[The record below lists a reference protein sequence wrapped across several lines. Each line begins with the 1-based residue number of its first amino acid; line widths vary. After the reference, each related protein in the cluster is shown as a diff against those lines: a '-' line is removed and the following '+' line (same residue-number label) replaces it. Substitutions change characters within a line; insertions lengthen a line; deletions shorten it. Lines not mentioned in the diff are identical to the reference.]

1 MITKYLTIL
10 ILTISLIACNSIERS
25 ATPDMA
31 ADYLFL
37 NGKVY
42 TVDEQ
47 QVWAEAVAVKNEKI
61 HFVGN
66 NEAATA
72 FAGKNTK
79 IINLDGKMLLPG
91 FIDTHMHPG
100 AVLSLPSGLELDR
113 TQTIEEWL
121 EAISEYAEDN
131 EDSPYIYGVGFVASA
146 FGPDGPTKELLDKIV
161 PNKPVLF
168 IDEGGHSAWVNSKTL
183 EFAGVSKSTPDPIP
197 GIHYYQRDNDGNPTG
212 WCKEARTFF
221 PIMKKLDFI
230 KVEES
235 IERAEDFFWLL
246 TSAGLTTVYDAGM
259 LGFEQEAYQTL
270 QTLEKKGQLPFRVV
284 GSYMVQDPK
293 QVPSAID
300 QLTYLKETFE
310 SELIKPRV
318 IKIHNDGT
326 IEAYTA
332 GLFDDYDGQKG
343 NKGAVLLTG
352 GTLIDFVTAIDVA
365 GFDVHIHAIG
375 DRAINEALNAFEVTR
390 QKRPNSKSRF
400 SIAHNQM
407 IIDSDLPRFGK
418 LDVVAQATPFWFGY
432 LDENAEA
439 SNITTEP
446 VGKRANQYNRFRSIE
461 KHGGKVSFGS
471 DFPVTGHVAGL
482 FPTANI
488 EMGITRKF
496 IGKKNAPVTPPID
509 ETLSLETM
517 IKGYTLN
524 AAYQL
529 NMENEIGSITVG
541 KKADLVVLQENLFDI
556 DTYDIHKVRVDMTM
570 MNGEFTYERSFKS
583 WFTELGLGL

>member
-1 MITKYLTIL
+1 
-10 ILTISLIACNSIERS
+10 
-25 ATPDMA
+25 
-31 ADYLFL
+31 
-37 NGKVY
+37 
-42 TVDEQ
+42 
-47 QVWAEAVAVKNEKI
+47 
-61 HFVGN
+61 
-66 NEAATA
+66 
-72 FAGKNTK
+72 
-79 IINLDGKMLLPG
+79 
-91 FIDTHMHPG
+91 MHPG
-100 AVLSLPSGLELDR
+100 AVISLPAGLALDR
-113 TQTIEEWL
+113 TQTIEDWL
-121 EAISEYAEDN
+121 EAIAEYAEEN
-131 EDSPYIYGVGFVASA
+131 EEMPYIYGSGFVASS

-183 EFAGVSKSTPDPIP
+183 EFAGVSKDTPDPIP
-197 GIHYYQRDNDGNPTG
+197 GIHYYQRDSDGNPTG
-212 WCKEARTFF
+212 WCKEAQTFF

-235 IERAEDFFWLL
+235 IERADDFFWSL

-259 LGFEQEAYQTL
+259 IGFEEEAYQAL
-270 QTLEKKGQLPFRVV
+270 QILEKQGKLPFRVV

-293 QVPSAID
+293 QIVGAID
-300 QLTYLKETFE
+300 QLNHLKEAYE

-352 GTLIDFVTAIDVA
+352 GTLIDFITAIDVA

-375 DRAINEALNAFEVTR
+375 DRAINEALNAFEIAR
-390 QKRPNSKSRF
+390 QKQPNSKNRF

-407 IIDSDLPRFGK
+407 VIESDLPRFGQ

-432 LDENAEA
+432 LDESTNE
-439 SNITTEP
+439 SIITTEP
-446 VGKRANQYNRFRSIE
+446 VGERANQYNRFKSIQ
-461 KHGGKVSFGS
+461 KYGGKVSFGS
-471 DFPVTGHVAGL
+471 DFPVTGHIAGL

-541 KKADLVVLQENLFDI
+541 KKADLVVLQENIFDI
-556 DTYDIHKVRVDMTM
+556 DTYDIHKVRVEMTM
-570 MNGEFTYERSFKS
+570 MNGKFTYERSIKS
-583 WFTELGLGL
+583 WFSEWTLGL